1 MDEKKKQELAGLLGM
16 IGTGALG
23 VGTLAGGGSL
33 ISNYRGA
40 NRAIDDLYQ
49 RRVLD
54 QARKFTVAS
63 LNSQQKA
70 AVKRLT
76 GRAFSEFV
84 PEMPVTELPVNING
98 RQYTLGE
105 IMYNPDV
112 GVKSKLT
119 KGADALRMREAI
131 NQLVVPIQQTVLSQ
145 AQDKVARRQTIR
157 NVASQHVAEGG
168 LMPQVTNMG
177 GQHGINMIGQG
188 TSASAIRQGALG
200 STAPTS
206 SLITNE
212 GFSEGPRMSFNEIA
226 QRLPINHPSVA
237 PQVNPQTGTRQR
249 SFQQQS
255 SPFPPVTPEETV
267 AKVPTKP
274 MSTQSS
280 NFIGPETL
288 PEREAAY
295 RQAYR
300 ELNPTGL
307 AKLKPKVVVPGTGR
321 QVVKTVAR
329 NIARGAVRAP
339 LASKLGAGAV
349 VAGGIIKHQADN
361 YTADKI
367 VEDVVKQAGPP
378 TQSAGDKTTTKVQGG
393 IAPPDENTRQ
403 ILDMFDARY
412 AHLSKAEKVA
422 EAKKMASQRGSY
434 TATAQLWLKYNAPN
448 Q

>member
-112 GVKSKLT
+112 GVKSKLG

-131 NQLVVPIQQTVLSQ
+131 NQLVVPVQQTVLSQ
-145 AQDKVARRQTIR
+145 AQDKVARRQAIR

-168 LMPQVTNMG
+168 LMPQVTSRG
-177 GQHGINMIGQG
+177 ELHGINMIGQG
-188 TSASAIRQGALG
+188 TSASAVKQGALG

-226 QRLPINHPSVA
+226 QRLPISHPSA
-237 PQVNPQTGTRQR
+237 ITGQR
-249 SFQQQS
+249 ELQQQS
-255 SPFPPVTPEETV
+255 SPFPQVTPEEPV
-267 AKVPTKP
+267 AKVPRQP
-274 MSTQSS
+274 MATQSS
-280 NFIGPETL
+280 DYKGPETL

-295 RQAYR
+295 RQAVR
-300 ELNPTGL
+300 QLNPTGL

-349 VAGGIIKHQADN
+349 VAGGIIKNQADN

-367 VEDVVKQAGPP
+367 VEDVVNQTGPP
-378 TQSAGDKTTTKVQGG
+378 PQPTGAKPTAKAQGG